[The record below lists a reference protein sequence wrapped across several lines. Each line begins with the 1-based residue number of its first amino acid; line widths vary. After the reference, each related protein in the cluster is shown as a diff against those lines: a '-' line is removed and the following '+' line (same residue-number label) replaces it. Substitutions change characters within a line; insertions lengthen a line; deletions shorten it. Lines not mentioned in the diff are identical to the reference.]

1 MIGCM
6 ILGGLATMGLL
17 RYFHFR
23 RHFGG
28 GCGFRRLAWHHG
40 GGGGGGG
47 CWNGGEYGGRDEW
60 SGGEYGHGHGHG
72 HGQQFRGGRHQM
84 PFVASFLSERL
95 EATPAQERAIRTAVE
110 EFQAE
115 LTALRGELP
124 KTRADLAA
132 AMRKPA
138 FDEELLGGLFARHG
152 GELEKAQKALA
163 GLVARLH
170 DALDE
175 RQRDRLAAMIER
187 GAFVSRG
194 FGW

>member
-6 ILGGLATMGLL
+6 ILGGLATLGIL

-28 GCGFRRLAWHHG
+28 GCGFRRLAWHHA
-40 GGGGGGG
+40 GGGGG
-47 CWNGGEYGGRDEW
+47 CWSGGGGEYGGRDEW
-60 SGGEYGHGHGHG
+60 HGGMEGGGH
-72 HGQQFRGGRHQM
+72 RGGRHQM

-110 EFQAE
+110 EFRAD
-115 LTALRGELP
+115 LSALRGELP

-132 AMRKPA
+132 ALRRPA
-138 FDEELLGGLFARHG
+138 FDEVLLGDLFARHD
-152 GELEKAQKALA
+152 GELEKARKALV

-170 DALDE
+170 DALDD
-175 RQRDRLAAMIER
+175 RQRDRLAAMVER
-187 GAFVSRG
+187 GAFVPRG

>member
-6 ILGGLATMGLL
+6 ILGGLATLGLM

-40 GGGGGGG
+40 GGHHGGGGD
-47 CWNGGEYGGRDEW
+47 CWSGGEYGGRDEW
-60 SGGEYGHGHGHG
+60 AGGLEGGHH
-72 HGQQFRGGRHQM
+72 RGGRHQM

-95 EATPAQERAIRTAVE
+95 EATPAQERAIRNAVE
-110 EFQAE
+110 EFRAE
-115 LTALRGELP
+115 LGALRGELP

-132 AMRKPA
+132 ALRKPA
-138 FDEELLGGLFARHG
+138 FDEVLLGELFARHG
-152 GELEKAQKALA
+152 SELEKAQKALV

-170 DALDE
+170 DALDD
-175 RQRDRLAAMIER
+175 RQRDRLASMVER

>member
-40 GGGGGGG
+40 GGYGGGG
-47 CWNGGEYGGRDEW
+47 CGDGSEYGGRDDW
-60 SGGEYGHGHGHG
+60 HGGLEGGGPGHHH
-72 HGQQFRGGRHQM
+72 FRGGRHQM
-84 PFVASFLSERL
+84 PFVANFLSERL
-95 EATPAQERAIRTAVE
+95 EATPAQERVIRNAIE
-110 EFQAE
+110 EFRAE

-138 FDEELLGGLFARHG
+138 FDEVLLGELFARHQ
-152 GELEKAQKALA
+152 GELEKVQKGLV

-170 DALDE
+170 DALDD

>member
-6 ILGGLATMGLL
+6 ILGGLATLGLM

-40 GGGGGGG
+40 GGHHGGGGG
-47 CWNGGEYGGRDEW
+47 CWTGDEYGGRDEW
-60 SGGEYGHGHGHG
+60 TGGPEGGHH
-72 HGQQFRGGRHQM
+72 RGGRHQM

-95 EATPAQERAIRTAVE
+95 EATPAQERAIRNAVE
-110 EFQAE
+110 EFRAE
-115 LTALRGELP
+115 LGALRGELP
-124 KTRADLAA
+124 RTRADLAA

-138 FDEELLGGLFARHG
+138 FDEVLLGELFARHG
-152 GELEKAQKALA
+152 TELEKGQKALV

-175 RQRDRLAAMIER
+175 RQRDRLASMVER